1 LHCFPRKEKD
11 YYEIQPAADINA
23 MKDAILNTLNI
34 GILTV
39 DHQLQLTFINAS
51 AESLLDVSST
61 RALGHPICELLQ
73 NPTEL
78 EAVLYDS
85 MQSGQPYTRRRA
97 ELQLHSGHNVTVDYT
112 ITPGNDEEWPAM
124 LIELYPL
131 DRYLRI
137 DRDEAIRGH
146 HEATRQMIRGL
157 AHEIKN
163 PLGGIRG
170 SAQLLAR
177 VLPDPSLQEYT
188 DIIITETDR
197 LTSLVDRL
205 LGPKTVPKP
214 VVANIH
220 ELLERVRILIEL
232 ESSPPLKIIRDY
244 DPSIPE
250 VVLDPALMIQVFLN
264 IARNA
269 LQCLEEVR
277 QPSLRFTSRT
287 ERQYTIGTRLH
298 RIVVRVDIVDNG
310 PGIPLELKD
319 QLFFP
324 MISGRADGT
333 GLGLSFAQSI
343 VHQHRG
349 SIEFESEPGRT
360 KFSIIL
366 PMEQDL

>member
-1 LHCFPRKEKD
+1 MTE
-11 YYEIQPAADINA
+11 N
-23 MKDAILNTLNI
+23 ILNSLNI

-39 DHQLQLTFINAS
+39 DHELKLSFMNAS
-51 AESLLDVSST
+51 AESLLDISSA
-61 RALGHPICELLQ
+61 RALGHPIGDIIQ
-73 NPTEL
+73 NPAEI

-85 MQSGQPYTRRRA
+85 LQSGQPYTRHLA
-97 ELQLHSGHNVTVDYT
+97 EIQLHDGHNVTVDYT
-112 ITPGNDEEWPAM
+112 ITPGNDAEWPNL
-124 LIELYPL
+124 LIEFYAL

-137 DRDEAIRGH
+137 DRNEAIRGQQD
-146 HEATRQMIRGL
+146 ATRQMIRGL

-177 VLPDPSLQEYT
+177 ELTDQNHKEYT

-205 LGPKTVPKP
+205 LGPKTVPRP
-214 VVANIH
+214 VICNIH

-232 ESSPPLKIIRDY
+232 ESNTGLKIHRDY

-250 VVLDPALMIQVFLN
+250 ITLDPELMIQVFLN

-269 LQCLEEVR
+269 LQCLTDVPR
-277 QPSLRFTSRT
+277 PHLQFTTRT
-287 ERQYTIGTRLH
+287 QRQYTIGAQLH
-298 RIVVRVDIVDNG
+298 RIVTRVDIVDNG

-333 GLGLSFAQSI
+333 GLGLSFAQAI

-349 SIEFESEPGRT
+349 LIEFESEPGKTR
-360 KFSIIL
+360 FSIIL
-366 PMEQDL
+366 PMEQKS